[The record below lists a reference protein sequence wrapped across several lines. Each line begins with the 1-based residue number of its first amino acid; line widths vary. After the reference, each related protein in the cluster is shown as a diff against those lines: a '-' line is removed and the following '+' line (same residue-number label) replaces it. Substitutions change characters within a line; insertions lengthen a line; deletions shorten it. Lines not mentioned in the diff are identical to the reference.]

1 MTSDDAQAWTE
12 VPLFDGR
19 ELAELRRI
27 ARAEQARE
35 QERERIRR
43 AGEKMARETRRAQG
57 LSEHVEVQLWSD

>member
-1 MTSDDAQAWTE
+1 MASDNARVWTE

-43 AGEKMARETRRAQG
+43 VGEKMARETRRAQG